1 MNICFNVL
9 HQRLIRGDSVPL
21 IEGSKD
27 YIHCTFTFSEDWT
40 TLGKAAL
47 FSLQGDSKTYVA
59 VIDNNSCKIPDA
71 VCQSGG
77 RCEMALIG
85 AGYDVINALSSGSTD
100 ELKSADVIIT
110 TNRCELRFGETVT
123 VNTVNEDESEENP
136 FADVLAK
143 ITALSDSY
151 ESKQNKTDDALT
163 TKDKNVVGAINETH
177 SKAWDAMSA
186 AETALSNTS
195 INEMLMGSLDNLT
208 TQEKSTIVGAINEIN
223 SNKQAEDFV
232 VTGEIEVVGG
242 DSTKLLEGVNISATY
257 EEIVEAYNAKKNVIF
272 APFVNE
278 VNATLRVP
286 LLSYADE
293 TILFSGVDL
302 EGNTFMFVC
311 QSDNTWNGK
320 WYSLVKGDEYYFTSS
335 CDVERRSNNK
345 LYFLGK
351 EHSAEDIIEEYKKGK
366 QVRLLVSE
374 LVDKSY
380 LKLGYFELTE
390 TDASTYCIFSRNVG
404 LNTYFRIHVTLD
416 TYEGNYFTF
425 PLSSDVQENYIIT
438 CTASDGV
445 ERINGKELYID
456 NVSATFEEIINA
468 YEEGKNIKLLF
479 DYEGSDIIA
488 DFVIKAGADDI
499 GFCVT
504 IPYLGFIQIDC
515 HPYNGWSG
523 YITYVV
529 KKNEINNLETQ
540 IGDINTALET
550 ALNGGVS

>member
-1 MNICFNVL
+1 MAKIAYGKREDIQQAIDNGVIPENTTIITNETEPELLFYDKNKKL
-9 HQRLIRGDSVPL
+9 KTIDEKSRFYSL
-21 IEGSKD
+21 IEVSQWLEKYDCGGL
-27 YIHCTFTFSEDWT
+27 FFSVYDKGKWT
-40 TLGKAAL
+40 P
-47 FSLQGDSKTYVA
+47 Y
-59 VIDNNSCKIPDA
+59 
-71 VCQSGG
+71 
-77 RCEMALIG
+77 
-85 AGYDVINALSSGSTD
+85 VINHENEMIPFA
-100 ELKSADVIIT
+100 ELYDDTPLKEQIELLTSE
-110 TNRCELRFGETVT
+110 CELLWKDLGDVSILET
-123 VNTVNEDESEENP
+123 
-136 FADVLAK
+136 
-143 ITALSDSY
+143 
-151 ESKQNKTDDALT
+151 TD
-163 TKDKNVVGAINETH
+163 KSSVVGAINETH

-272 APFVNE
+272 APFVTE

-286 LLSYADE
+286 LLSCANE
-293 TILFSGVDL
+293 MILFSGVDI
-302 EGNTFMFVC
+302 EGDTFMCVC
-311 QSDNTWNGK
+311 QSDNTWTGK
-320 WYSLVKGDEYYFTSS
+320 WYSLVKGDEYFFTTL
-335 CDVERRSNNK
+335 CAVQRRSNNE
-345 LYFLGK
+345 LYFLQMSNSG
-351 EHSAEDIIEEYKKGK
+351 EDIIEEYKKGK

-380 LKLGYFELTE
+380 LKLGYFDLTE
-390 TDASTYCIFSRNVG
+390 TDESTYCIFSRNVG
-404 LNTYFRIHVTLD
+404 LDTYFRIHVTLD
-416 TYEGNYFTF
+416 TYKGNYFTF

-445 ERINGKELYID
+445 EGINGKELYID

-468 YEEGKNIKLLF
+468 YEEEKNIKLLF

-515 HPYNGWSG
+515 HSYNGWSG
-523 YITYVV
+523 NITYVV

-550 ALNGGVS
+550 ALNGGAS

>member
-40 TLGKAAL
+40 TLGKAAV

-85 AGYDVINALSSGSTD
+85 AGYDVIDALSSGSTE

-151 ESKQNKTDDALT
+151 KSKQNKTDDALT
-163 TKDKNVVGAINETH
+163 TEDKTV
-177 SKAWDAMSA
+177 
-186 AETALSNTS
+186 
-195 INEMLMGSLDNLT
+195 
-208 TQEKSTIVGAINEIN
+208 VGAINEIN

-272 APFVNE
+272 APFVTE

-286 LLSYADE
+286 LLSYANE

-302 EGNTFMFVC
+302 EGNTFMSVC
-311 QSDNTWNGK
+311 QSDNTWSGK
-320 WYSLVKGDEYYFTSS
+320 WYSLVKGDEYFTSS
-335 CDVERRSNNK
+335 CAVERRSNNE

-351 EHSAEDIIEEYKKGK
+351 EHNAEDIIEEYKKGK

-390 TDASTYCIFSRNVG
+390 TDESTYCIFSRNVG

-416 TYEGNYFTF
+416 TYKGNYFTF
-425 PLSSDVQENYIIT
+425 PLSSGVQENYIIT

-515 HPYNGWSG
+515 HSYNGWSG
-523 YITYVV
+523 NITYVV

-550 ALNGGVS
+550 ALNGGAS